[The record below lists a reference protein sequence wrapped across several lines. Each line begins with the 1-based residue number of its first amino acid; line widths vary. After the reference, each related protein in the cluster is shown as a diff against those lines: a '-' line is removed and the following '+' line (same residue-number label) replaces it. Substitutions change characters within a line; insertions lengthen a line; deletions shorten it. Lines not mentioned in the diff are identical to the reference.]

1 MIIDDTLNNSGHDES
16 RPISNGMRIL
26 AIETSCDETSMALID
41 TAGEHNN
48 KIIIHSHLIASQASM
63 HAEYGGVFP
72 AIAKREHI
80 KTAIPLIK
88 SLFQESKNTIKEDWF
103 LAEDVTNKE
112 EKIKEI
118 FGRDQD
124 LAEEFIKFAHKHHF
138 TKIDA
143 VAVTNGPGLE
153 MALWIGVNFARALG
167 YLLNVPVIGVN
178 HMMGHLVSPLISHAE
193 LGTEIEFKPIP
204 EDAISLLVSG
214 GHTELIHIQNGTFTL
229 LGETVD
235 DSIGEAFDKVARLMN
250 LRYPGG
256 PRISELA
263 EEARTQD
270 IKPVD
275 LPRPMMHS
283 NDYNFS
289 YSGLKTAVMYYAKK
303 FPVVAH
309 VEKMAMALGFENA
322 AIEVVVKKTLKAL
335 KDTNSNILILG
346 GGVTANNHLQKELE
360 KVCSENNIAISY
372 PISSI
377 TGDNALMIA
386 LAAIVKINKTGLTDE
401 SDGLKATGTLQLA

>member
-1 MIIDDTLNNSGHDES
+1 
-16 RPISNGMRIL
+16 MRIL
-26 AIETSCDETSMALID
+26 SIETSCDETSMALID
-41 TAGEHNN
+41 TSGEHNN
-48 KIIIHSHLIASQASM
+48 KFVIHSHLIASQASM

-80 KTAIPLIK
+80 KTAIPLLK
-88 SLFQESKNTIKEDWF
+88 SLFQESKNTIPKDTWF
-103 LAEDVTNKE
+103 LLEGINSKE
-112 EKIKEI
+112 EKIREI

-124 LAEEFIKFAHKHHF
+124 LAEDFIKFAHKHHF

-143 VAVTNGPGLE
+143 VAVTHGPGLE

-167 YLLNVPVIGVN
+167 CILEIPVIGIN
-178 HMMGHLVSPLISHAE
+178 HMMGHLVSPLIEHAQ
-193 LGTEIEFKPIP
+193 LGTEIDFKPIP
-204 EDAISLLVSG
+204 DNAISLLVSG
-214 GHTELIHIQNGTFTL
+214 GHTELIHIQNGEYTL

-250 LRYPGG
+250 LHYPGG
-256 PRISELA
+256 PRISQLA
-263 EEARTQD
+263 EEAREKD

-275 LPRPMMHS
+275 LPRPMLHS

-289 YSGLKTAVMYYAKK
+289 YSGLKTAAMYYAKK

-322 AIEVVVKKTLKAL
+322 AIEVVVKKTLRAL

-360 KVCSENNIAISY
+360 KVCAENNIEIHH
-372 PISSI
+372 PIKSI

-386 LAAIVKINKTGLTDE
+386 LAGIVKINKTGLVDE
-401 SDGLKATGTLQLA
+401 SDGLKAVGTLSLA